1 MIRSIGHSGIEVEEL
16 SAEARRIEQIAMG
29 LRTTDGIS
37 TGLLDQAGQHRSR
50 ILADHGLLVFED
62 QRVVLTTKG
71 SALVDAIVGEIA

>member
-1 MIRSIGHSGIEVEEL
+1 
-16 SAEARRIEQIAMG
+16 QIAMG

-71 SALVDAIVGEIA
+71 SALVDAIAGEIA